1 MKKIAIF
8 ASGRGS
14 NAEKIIQHF
23 KGHPK
28 IEVALIVSNKK
39 DAYVLE
45 VADQNNVPKLVINKH
60 DLYHSGRT
68 LKLLEF
74 HNIDFVILAGFLLL
88 IPIDMINYFNK
99 RMLNLHPSL
108 LPKFGGKGMYGMNVH
123 KAVKKAREKETGITI
138 HYVNPKFDEGEII
151 FQASCPVEENDTPEM
166 IAQKIHKLEHTY
178 FSKVI
183 EDTIQATFGA

>member
-14 NAEKIIQHF
+14 NAEKIIEHF
-23 KGHPK
+23 KNHQQ
-28 IEVALIVSNKK
+28 IEVSLIVSNKK

-45 VADQNNVPKLVINKH
+45 VADQNNVPKLVINRH
-60 DLYHSGRT
+60 DLYHSDRT
-68 LKLLEF
+68 LKLLDF

-88 IPIDMINYFNK
+88 IPIDMINCFNK
-99 RMLNLHPSL
+99 RIFNIHPSL

-123 KAVKKAREKETGITI
+123 KAVKAAGEKETGITI

-166 IAQKIHKLEHTY
+166 IAQKIHQLEHTY

-183 EDTIQATFGA
+183 EETIQSTFEV